1 MLTELVQQEL
11 TEKRDMSIN
20 PKTKDR
26 ASPLT
31 PAGAGKRTWLAALEQ
46 GANLLQT
53 TAPLKNFDVYVVGF
67 HCAKGEPDF
76 QMEAHHFCKVV
87 NDDLLQCVLFD
98 GNTKDANLIGIEYIV
113 SGRLLD
119 QCRRRRS
126 PTGTRTTSS
135 CCPGSSSLPGCP
147 RPQRRRSSSCGQLLR
162 QDLAHLAHRHPP
174 RPGHGPAVRRSQADV
189 VVQPG
194 QGV

>member
-1 MLTELVQQEL
+1 VQQEL

-31 PAGAGKRTWLAALEQ
+31 PAGGGKSAWLATLEQ

-53 TAPLKNFDVYVVGF
+53 AAPLKNFDVYVVGF

-87 NDDLLQCVLFD
+87 NDTSCS
-98 GNTKDANLIGIEYIV
+98 A
-113 SGRLLD
+113 S
-119 QCRRRRS
+119 CS
-126 PTGTRTTSS
+126 TGTPRTPT
-135 CCPGSSSLPGCP
+135 
-147 RPQRRRSSSCGQLLR
+147 
-162 QDLAHLAHRHPP
+162 
-174 RPGHGPAVRRSQADV
+174 
-189 VVQPG
+189 
-194 QGV
+194 